1 MVEKGILFV
10 SICGLIIMLVVGL
23 TTIISNWNMYLALL
37 SQNNVTGN
45 WAATAFAFWIG
56 GTVFMCW
63 LVYAEIKGEI

>member
-1 MVEKGILFV
+1 
-10 SICGLIIMLVVGL
+10 MLVVGL